1 MAAYRL
7 VYDSRRLYRLTAK
20 NRDQLRNPTLGSW
33 ATFTFDYT
41 EADSGAL
48 AVRCVHVSVVV
59 CIGEGLLQRFHRI
72 VAVHVFFHALLRGHD
87 PLM

>member
-20 NRDQLRNPTLGSW
+20 NRDQLRNPTLASW

-48 AVRCVHVSVVV
+48 ALSVVV

-72 VAVHVFFHALLRGHD
+72 VAVHLFFHALLRGHD

>member
-7 VYDSRRLYRLTAK
+7 VYDSRHL
-20 NRDQLRNPTLGSW
+20 QVECQEPGSATEPY